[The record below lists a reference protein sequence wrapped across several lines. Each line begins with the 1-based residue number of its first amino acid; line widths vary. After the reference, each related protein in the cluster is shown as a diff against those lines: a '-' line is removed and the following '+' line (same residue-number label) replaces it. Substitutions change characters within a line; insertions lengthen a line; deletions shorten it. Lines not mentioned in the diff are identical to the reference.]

1 MTTTTTRATTT
12 IRTARTTVVQR
23 RGENAKTRSLRGSVS
38 SKNNNNTK
46 ARTMVARSA
55 GKHYFSV
62 EEDSPDEDTIFFDPL
77 DILLLSEEKDFGRC
91 NTNTNTK
98 TLNTATR
105 MMMMT
110 TTVGYVG
117 LTTDINSVSA
127 GTRGSGFLLQNF
139 EGAKAFAASSQQS
152 IDPFANFSPV
162 CPASDG
168 VFRVGQ
174 RLALSLAGDS
184 NIENYRPLIN
194 DVLIRVRTE
203 LCVLESFVR
212 ETAIPFVQTKGLGW
226 VLPRH
231 ETSETYLAGVVFVV
245 GANFIL
251 LGSTKVVAI
260 LAIYHD
266 LSVGLVA
273 RGMGGLL
280 GFMSPGD
287 VRKARE
293 EEFEKLMTKQM
304 EETKKV
310 MLDANMSASEREKK
324 TTEISTRYAT
334 EMEKIKS
341 TQEDKERS
349 DETSGIA
356 KFRKGASVIAI
367 PLKVYGTVS
376 RKTREIL
383 EVFDT
388 FCSRYFVAFT
398 VTYIIVKTLHYVVF
412 PDALG

>member
-1 MTTTTTRATTT
+1 MMPRTTTTTC
-12 IRTARTTVVQR
+12 TARTRVQLP
-23 RGENAKTRSLRGSVS
+23 GGNATKTRSRGSVL
-38 SKNNNNTK
+38 KNTK
-46 ARTMVARSA
+46 ALRRTMVTRRA
-55 GKHYFSV
+55 GKHLYFSV
-62 EEDSPDEDTIFFDPL
+62 EDNSRDDEDANIFDPL
-77 DILLLSEEKDFGRC
+77 DILLLSEEKEDFGRS
-91 NTNTNTK
+91 NTNTNTE

-105 MMMMT
+105 MMVMT

-127 GTRGSGFLLQNF
+127 GTNGSGFLLQNF
-139 EGAKAFAASSQQS
+139 EGAGNAFAASSQQS

>member
-1 MTTTTTRATTT
+1 MMPCTTTTC
-12 IRTARTTVVQR
+12 TARTQVQLP
-23 RGENAKTRSLRGSVS
+23 GNTKTRSRGSVL
-38 SKNNNNTK
+38 KNTNENTK
-46 ARTMVARSA
+46 ARRTMVTRRA

-62 EEDSPDEDTIFFDPL
+62 EEDSRDDEDTNIFDPL
-77 DILLLSEEKDFGRC
+77 DILLLSEEKDFGRS
-91 NTNTNTK
+91 NTNTNTE

-105 MMMMT
+105 MMVMT

-127 GTRGSGFLLQNF
+127 GTNGSGFLLQNF
-139 EGAKAFAASSQQS
+139 EGAGNAFAASSQQS

>member
-1 MTTTTTRATTT
+1 MTTTCATTRTKSHAQPLWSSNENS
-12 IRTARTTVVQR
+12 ARKR
-23 RGENAKTRSLRGSVS
+23 
-38 SKNNNNTK
+38 K
-46 ARTMVARSA
+46 ARMMVTRRSSHHFCDDIMRRA
-55 GKHYFSV
+55 GKHFSV
-62 EEDSPDEDTIFFDPL
+62 EDDSPDDESIFDPL
-77 DILLLSEEKDFGRC
+77 DILLSSEENDGRC
-91 NTNTNTK
+91 NDTNNTNK
-98 TLNTATR
+98 MTLKAAT
-105 MMMMT
+105 MMMT
-110 TTVGYVG
+110 TSSVGYVG
-117 LTTDINSVSA
+117 LTTDINSTSA
-127 GTRGSGFLLQNF
+127 GTHDGSGFLQNF
-139 EGAKAFAASSQQS
+139 EGAGNAFAASSQQS

-162 CPASDG
+162 CPGSDG

-266 LSVGLVA
+266 LSLGLVA

-310 MLDANMSASEREKK
+310 MLDANMSASDREKK

-356 KFRKGASVIAI
+356 KFRKGASVVAI

>member
-1 MTTTTTRATTT
+1 MTRRSSQENRDDITR
-12 IRTARTTVVQR
+12 R
-23 RGENAKTRSLRGSVS
+23 
-38 SKNNNNTK
+38 
-46 ARTMVARSA
+46 A
-55 GKHYFSV
+55 GKHFSV
-62 EEDSPDEDTIFFDPL
+62 EDDSPDDESIFDPL
-77 DILLLSEEKDFGRC
+77 DILLSSEENDGRC
-91 NTNTNTK
+91 NDTNNTNKK
-98 TLNTATR
+98 TLKAAT
-105 MMMMT
+105 MMMT
-110 TTVGYVG
+110 TSSVGYVG
-117 LTTDINSVSA
+117 LTTDINSTSA
-127 GTRGSGFLLQNF
+127 GTHDGSGFLQNF
-139 EGAKAFAASSQQS
+139 EGAGNAFAASSQQS

-162 CPASDG
+162 CPGSDG

-266 LSVGLVA
+266 LSLGLVA

-310 MLDANMSASEREKK
+310 MLDANMSASDREKK

-356 KFRKGASVIAI
+356 KFRKGASVVAI

>member
-1 MTTTTTRATTT
+1 VTRRSSHHFCDD
-12 IRTARTTVVQR
+12 IMR
-23 RGENAKTRSLRGSVS
+23 R
-38 SKNNNNTK
+38 
-46 ARTMVARSA
+46 A
-55 GKHYFSV
+55 GKHFSV
-62 EEDSPDEDTIFFDPL
+62 EDDSPDDESIFDPL
-77 DILLLSEEKDFGRC
+77 DILLSSEENDGRC
-91 NTNTNTK
+91 NDTNNTNKK
-98 TLNTATR
+98 TLKAAT
-105 MMMMT
+105 MMMT
-110 TTVGYVG
+110 TSSVGYVG
-117 LTTDINSVSA
+117 LTTDFNSTSA
-127 GTRGSGFLLQNF
+127 GTHDGSGFLQNF
-139 EGAKAFAASSQQS
+139 EGAGNAFAASSQQS

-162 CPASDG
+162 CPGSDG

-266 LSVGLVA
+266 LSLGLVA

-310 MLDANMSASEREKK
+310 MLDANMSASDREKK

-356 KFRKGASVIAI
+356 KFRKGASVVAI

>member
-1 MTTTTTRATTT
+1 MSRSFVAMSSSSSSISASGSAFSSSSSRSSRRRHSQQQRRRRGGLREEDRSSFFRCRSISKTTTEEEEDTFSFSSSSFDPLEIFTESDDDEKKKKTNVSSLVVATTT
-12 IRTARTTVVQR
+12 
-23 RGENAKTRSLRGSVS
+23 
-38 SKNNNNTK
+38 
-46 ARTMVARSA
+46 SA
-55 GKHYFSV
+55 ALTGYQ
-62 EEDSPDEDTIFFDPL
+62 L
-77 DILLLSEEKDFGRC
+77 
-91 NTNTNTK
+91 
-98 TLNTATR
+98 TATGDGFQA
-105 MMMMT
+105 M
-110 TTVGYVG
+110 
-117 LTTDINSVSA
+117 A
-127 GTRGSGFLLQNF
+127 GD
-139 EGAKAFAASSQQS
+139 KS

-174 RLALSLAGDS
+174 RVALSLAGDS

-226 VLPRH
+226 VLPKH

-266 LSVGLVA
+266 LSLGLVA

-310 MLDANMSASEREKK
+310 MLDANMSASEREQK
-324 TTEISTRYAT
+324 TTEISTRYAM
-334 EMEKIKS
+334 EMERIKT

-356 KFRKGASVIAI
+356 KIRKGASVVAI
-367 PLKVYGTVS
+367 PLKLYGTVS

-412 PDALG
+412 PDVLG

>member
-1 MTTTTTRATTT
+1 MTTTCTTTRTKSHAQPLWSSNASF
-12 IRTARTTVVQR
+12 ARKR
-23 RGENAKTRSLRGSVS
+23 
-38 SKNNNNTK
+38 K
-46 ARTMVARSA
+46 ARMMVTRRSSHHQRDDITRRA
-55 GKHYFSV
+55 LGKHFSV
-62 EEDSPDEDTIFFDPL
+62 EDDSPDDDVIFDPL
-77 DILLLSEEKDFGRC
+77 DILLSSEEKDGRC
-91 NTNTNTK
+91 NTTNKK
-98 TLNTATR
+98 TLKAAT
-105 MMMMT
+105 MMMT
-110 TTVGYVG
+110 TSSVGYVG
-117 LTTDINSVSA
+117 LTTDINSTSA
-127 GTRGSGFLLQNF
+127 GTHDGSGFLQNF
-139 EGAKAFAASSQQS
+139 EGAGNAFAASSQQS

-162 CPASDG
+162 CPGSDG

-194 DVLIRVRTE
+194 DVLIRVRTL

-266 LSVGLVA
+266 LSLGLVA

-310 MLDANMSASEREKK
+310 MLDANMSASDREKK

-356 KFRKGASVIAI
+356 KFRKGASVVAI

>member
-1 MTTTTTRATTT
+1 MFLSRAALSTTMQTTTMQTR
-12 IRTARTTVVQR
+12 R
-23 RGENAKTRSLRGSVS
+23 RRR
-38 SKNNNNTK
+38 NNTGFGIGL
-46 ARTMVARSA
+46 RREERSSGVLVRGRRVDDDNDCA
-55 GKHYFSV
+55 
-62 EEDSPDEDTIFFDPL
+62 FFDPL
-77 DILLLSEEKDFGRC
+77 DIKTFCIGEDEKCPRRRDSSDEEERQGRRRAVVAATLSATGYECITARGNDF
-91 NTNTNTK
+91 
-98 TLNTATR
+98 
-105 MMMMT
+105 
-110 TTVGYVG
+110 
-117 LTTDINSVSA
+117 
-127 GTRGSGFLLQNF
+127 
-139 EGAKAFAASSQQS
+139 EAFASDS

-162 CPASDG
+162 CPASDD

-174 RLALSLAGDS
+174 KVALTLAGDS

-226 VLPRH
+226 VLPKH

-266 LSVGLVA
+266 LSLGLLT

-287 VRKARE
+287 VMKAKE

-304 EETKKV
+304 KETKEV
-310 MLDANMSASEREKK
+310 MLDSNISASEREEK
-324 TTEISTRYAT
+324 TSEISTRYAT
-334 EMEKIKS
+334 EMEKIKA
-341 TQEDKERS
+341 TQEDKERL
-349 DETSGIA
+349 DETSGVA
-356 KFRKGASVIAI
+356 KIRQAAIVLSI

-376 RKTREIL
+376 RKTREVL

-398 VTYIIVKTLHYVVF
+398 VTYIIVKTMHFVVF
-412 PDALG
+412 PDVLG

>member
-1 MTTTTTRATTT
+1 MTRRSSHHFCDDITR
-12 IRTARTTVVQR
+12 R
-23 RGENAKTRSLRGSVS
+23 
-38 SKNNNNTK
+38 
-46 ARTMVARSA
+46 A
-55 GKHYFSV
+55 GKHFSV
-62 EEDSPDEDTIFFDPL
+62 EDDSPDDESIFDPL
-77 DILLLSEEKDFGRC
+77 DILLSSEENDGRC
-91 NTNTNTK
+91 NDTNNTNKK
-98 TLNTATR
+98 TLKAAT
-105 MMMMT
+105 MMMT
-110 TTVGYVG
+110 TSSVGYVG
-117 LTTDINSVSA
+117 LTTDINSTSA
-127 GTRGSGFLLQNF
+127 GTHDGSGFLQNF
-139 EGAKAFAASSQQS
+139 EGAGNAFAASSQQS

-162 CPASDG
+162 CPGSDG

-266 LSVGLVA
+266 LSLGLVA

-310 MLDANMSASEREKK
+310 MLDANMSASDREKK

-356 KFRKGASVIAI
+356 KFRKGASVVAI

>member
-1 MTTTTTRATTT
+1 MVTR
-12 IRTARTTVVQR
+12 R
-23 RGENAKTRSLRGSVS
+23 
-38 SKNNNNTK
+38 
-46 ARTMVARSA
+46 A

-62 EEDSPDEDTIFFDPL
+62 EDDSRDEDANIFDPL

-91 NTNTNTK
+91 NSTNDNK

-117 LTTDINSVSA
+117 LTTDINSTSD
-127 GTRGSGFLLQNF
+127 GTYGSGFLLQNF
-139 EGAKAFAASSQQS
+139 EGAGNAFAASSQQS

>member
-1 MTTTTTRATTT
+1 MFAVQSSSTST
-12 IRTARTTVVQR
+12 IHPCGADRFKKKEISRIGGMKRTISCSPT
-23 RGENAKTRSLRGSVS
+23 SVS
-38 SKNNNNTK
+38 
-46 ARTMVARSA
+46 ARSKSNDCA
-55 GKHYFSV
+55 GD
-62 EEDSPDEDTIFFDPL
+62 DSLSKRAVFDPL
-77 DILLLSEEKDFGRC
+77 DVLSTSGYSRRRRRSEMVNRDCDDDDDDDAMNSQFLVAAMSGSTSLALCSALDAFASDRTEIL
-91 NTNTNTK
+91 
-98 TLNTATR
+98 
-105 MMMMT
+105 T
-110 TTVGYVG
+110 TTQE
-117 LTTDINSVSA
+117 TQKMI
-127 GTRGSGFLLQNF
+127 Q
-139 EGAKAFAASSQQS
+139 KS
-152 IDPFANFSPV
+152 IDPFMNFQPV

-174 RLALSLAGDS
+174 SLALSLAGDS

-260 LAIYHD
+260 IAIYHD
-266 LSVGLVA
+266 LSLGLLCRVL
-273 RGMGGLL
+273 GKVL

-287 VRKARE
+287 VRKQKE
-293 EEFEKLMTKQM
+293 EEFEKLMQKQM
-304 EETKKV
+304 EEMKKI
-310 MLDANMSASEREKK
+310 MLDQSITMAKEREQK
-324 TTEISTRYAT
+324 TSEISQRYAI

-341 TQEDKERS
+341 TQDERS
-349 DETSGIA
+349 RADETSGLQ
-356 KFRKGASVIAI
+356 KFRQGASVVAI

-376 RKTREIL
+376 QKTREIL
-383 EVFDT
+383 EIFDT

-398 VTYIIVKTLHYVVF
+398 VSYIIAKTLHYVVF
-412 PDALG
+412 PDVFG

>member
-1 MTTTTTRATTT
+1 MMVTR
-12 IRTARTTVVQR
+12 RSSHHQR
-23 RGENAKTRSLRGSVS
+23 DDITRRAL
-38 SKNNNNTK
+38 
-46 ARTMVARSA
+46 
-55 GKHYFSV
+55 GKHFSV
-62 EEDSPDEDTIFFDPL
+62 EDDSPDDDVIFDPL
-77 DILLLSEEKDFGRC
+77 DILLSSEENDGRC
-91 NTNTNTK
+91 NDTNNTNKK
-98 TLNTATR
+98 TLKAAT
-105 MMMMT
+105 MMMT
-110 TTVGYVG
+110 TSSVGYVG
-117 LTTDINSVSA
+117 LTTDFNSTSA
-127 GTRGSGFLLQNF
+127 GTHDGSGFLQNF
-139 EGAKAFAASSQQS
+139 EGAGNAFAASSQQS

-266 LSVGLVA
+266 LSLGLVA

-310 MLDANMSASEREKK
+310 MLDANMSASDREKK

-356 KFRKGASVIAI
+356 KFRKGASVVAI

>member
-1 MTTTTTRATTT
+1 MSRSFVAMSSSSSSISASGSAFSSSSSRSSRRRHSQQQRRRRGGLREEDRSSFFRCRSISKTTTEEEEDTFSFSSSSFDPLEIFTESDDDEKKKKTNVSSLVVATTT
-12 IRTARTTVVQR
+12 
-23 RGENAKTRSLRGSVS
+23 
-38 SKNNNNTK
+38 
-46 ARTMVARSA
+46 SA
-55 GKHYFSV
+55 ALTGYQ
-62 EEDSPDEDTIFFDPL
+62 L
-77 DILLLSEEKDFGRC
+77 
-91 NTNTNTK
+91 
-98 TLNTATR
+98 TATGDGFQA
-105 MMMMT
+105 M
-110 TTVGYVG
+110 
-117 LTTDINSVSA
+117 A
-127 GTRGSGFLLQNF
+127 GD
-139 EGAKAFAASSQQS
+139 KS

-174 RLALSLAGDS
+174 RVALSLAGDS

-226 VLPRH
+226 VLPKH

-266 LSVGLVA
+266 LSLGLVA

-310 MLDANMSASEREKK
+310 MLDANMSASEREQK
-324 TTEISTRYAT
+324 TTEISTRYAM
-334 EMEKIKS
+334 EMERIKT

-356 KFRKGASVIAI
+356 KVRKGASVVAI
-367 PLKVYGTVS
+367 PLKLYGTVS

-412 PDALG
+412 PDVLG

>member
-1 MTTTTTRATTT
+1 
-12 IRTARTTVVQR
+12 
-23 RGENAKTRSLRGSVS
+23 
-38 SKNNNNTK
+38 
-46 ARTMVARSA
+46 
-55 GKHYFSV
+55 
-62 EEDSPDEDTIFFDPL
+62 
-77 DILLLSEEKDFGRC
+77 
-91 NTNTNTK
+91 
-98 TLNTATR
+98 
-105 MMMMT
+105 
-110 TTVGYVG
+110 
-117 LTTDINSVSA
+117 
-127 GTRGSGFLLQNF
+127 
-139 EGAKAFAASSQQS
+139 
-152 IDPFANFSPV
+152 
-162 CPASDG
+162 
-168 VFRVGQ
+168 
-174 RLALSLAGDS
+174 
-184 NIENYRPLIN
+184 
-194 DVLIRVRTE
+194 
-203 LCVLESFVR
+203 
-212 ETAIPFVQTKGLGW
+212 
-226 VLPRH
+226 
-231 ETSETYLAGVVFVV
+231 
-245 GANFIL
+245 
-251 LGSTKVVAI
+251 
-260 LAIYHD
+260 
-266 LSVGLVA
+266 
-273 RGMGGLL
+273 MGGLL

-356 KFRKGASVIAI
+356 KFRKGASVVAI

>member
-1 MTTTTTRATTT
+1 MTTTCTTT
-12 IRTARTTVVQR
+12 ICTARTVVQR
-23 RGENAKTRSLRGSVS
+23 RGNTKMRSLRGSVS
-38 SKNNNNTK
+38 SKNTNENTK
-46 ARTMVARSA
+46 ARRTMVTRRA

-62 EEDSPDEDTIFFDPL
+62 EEDSRDEDTNIFDPL

-117 LTTDINSVSA
+117 LTTDINSTSD
-127 GTRGSGFLLQNF
+127 GTNGSGFLLQNF
-139 EGAKAFAASSQQS
+139 EGAGNAFAASSQQS

>member
-1 MTTTTTRATTT
+1 MTRRSSHHFCDDITR
-12 IRTARTTVVQR
+12 R
-23 RGENAKTRSLRGSVS
+23 
-38 SKNNNNTK
+38 
-46 ARTMVARSA
+46 A
-55 GKHYFSV
+55 GKHFSV
-62 EEDSPDEDTIFFDPL
+62 EDDSPDDESIFDPL
-77 DILLLSEEKDFGRC
+77 DILLFSEEKDFWRC
-91 NTNTNTK
+91 NTTNNKNKK
-98 TLNTATR
+98 TLKAAT
-105 MMMMT
+105 MMMT
-110 TTVGYVG
+110 TSSVGYVG
-117 LTTDINSVSA
+117 LTTDINSTSA
-127 GTRGSGFLLQNF
+127 GTHDGSGFLQNF
-139 EGAKAFAASSQQS
+139 EGAGNAFAASSQQS

-162 CPASDG
+162 CPGSDG

-266 LSVGLVA
+266 LSLGLVA

-356 KFRKGASVIAI
+356 KFRKGASVVAI

>member
-1 MTTTTTRATTT
+1 MFLSRAALSTTMQTMQTTKQTR
-12 IRTARTTVVQR
+12 R
-23 RGENAKTRSLRGSVS
+23 RRRNNRGFGIGLRREERSSGVLVRGRRDDDDDDD
-38 SKNNNNTK
+38 NDC
-46 ARTMVARSA
+46 A
-55 GKHYFSV
+55 
-62 EEDSPDEDTIFFDPL
+62 FFDPL
-77 DILLLSEEKDFGRC
+77 DIKTFCVGEDEKCPRRRDASDEEERQGRRRAVMAATMSATGYECITARGNDF
-91 NTNTNTK
+91 
-98 TLNTATR
+98 
-105 MMMMT
+105 
-110 TTVGYVG
+110 
-117 LTTDINSVSA
+117 
-127 GTRGSGFLLQNF
+127 
-139 EGAKAFAASSQQS
+139 EAFASDS

-162 CPASDG
+162 CPVSDD

-174 RLALSLAGDS
+174 KVALTLAGDS

-226 VLPRH
+226 VLPKH

-266 LSVGLVA
+266 LSLGLLT

-287 VRKARE
+287 VMKAKE

-304 EETKKV
+304 EETKEV
-310 MLDANMSASEREKK
+310 MLDSNISASEREEK
-324 TTEISTRYAT
+324 TSEISTRYAT
-334 EMEKIKS
+334 EMEKIKA
-341 TQEDKERS
+341 TQEDKERL
-349 DETSGIA
+349 DETSGVA
-356 KFRKGASVIAI
+356 KIRKAAIVLSI

-376 RKTREIL
+376 RKTREVL

-398 VTYIIVKTLHYVVF
+398 VTYIIVKTMHFVVF
-412 PDALG
+412 PDVLG

>member
-1 MTTTTTRATTT
+1 M
-12 IRTARTTVVQR
+12 
-23 RGENAKTRSLRGSVS
+23 RSLRGSVS
-38 SKNNNNTK
+38 SKNTNENTK
-46 ARTMVARSA
+46 ARRTMVTRRA

-62 EEDSPDEDTIFFDPL
+62 EEDSRDEDTNIFDPL

-91 NTNTNTK
+91 NTNTKTK

-117 LTTDINSVSA
+117 LTTDINSTSD
-127 GTRGSGFLLQNF
+127 GTNGSGFLLQNF
-139 EGAKAFAASSQQS
+139 EGAGNAFAASSQQS

>member
-1 MTTTTTRATTT
+1 MTRRSSHHFCDDITR
-12 IRTARTTVVQR
+12 R
-23 RGENAKTRSLRGSVS
+23 
-38 SKNNNNTK
+38 
-46 ARTMVARSA
+46 A
-55 GKHYFSV
+55 GKHFSV
-62 EEDSPDEDTIFFDPL
+62 EDDSPDDESIFDPL
-77 DILLLSEEKDFGRC
+77 DILLSSEENDGRC
-91 NTNTNTK
+91 NDTNNTNKK
-98 TLNTATR
+98 TLKAAT
-105 MMMMT
+105 MMMT
-110 TTVGYVG
+110 TSSVGYVG
-117 LTTDINSVSA
+117 LTTDINSTSA
-127 GTRGSGFLLQNF
+127 GTHDGSGFLQNF
-139 EGAKAFAASSQQS
+139 EGAGNAFAASSQQS

-162 CPASDG
+162 CPGSDG

-266 LSVGLVA
+266 LSLGLVA

-356 KFRKGASVIAI
+356 KFRKGASVVAI

>member
-1 MTTTTTRATTT
+1 MTRRSSHHQRDDITRRA
-12 IRTARTTVVQR
+12 
-23 RGENAKTRSLRGSVS
+23 L
-38 SKNNNNTK
+38 
-46 ARTMVARSA
+46 
-55 GKHYFSV
+55 GKHFSV
-62 EEDSPDEDTIFFDPL
+62 EDDSPDDDVIFDPL
-77 DILLLSEEKDFGRC
+77 DILLSSEEKDGRC
-91 NTNTNTK
+91 NTTNKK
-98 TLNTATR
+98 TLKAAT
-105 MMMMT
+105 MMMT
-110 TTVGYVG
+110 TSSVGYVG
-117 LTTDINSVSA
+117 LTTDINSTSA
-127 GTRGSGFLLQNF
+127 GTHHGSGFLQNF
-139 EGAKAFAASSQQS
+139 EGAGNAFAASSQQS

-266 LSVGLVA
+266 LSLGLVA

-310 MLDANMSASEREKK
+310 MLDANMSASDREKK

-356 KFRKGASVIAI
+356 KFRKGASVVAI

>member
-1 MTTTTTRATTT
+1 M
-12 IRTARTTVVQR
+12 
-23 RGENAKTRSLRGSVS
+23 RSLRGSVS
-38 SKNNNNTK
+38 SKNTNENTK
-46 ARTMVARSA
+46 ARRTMVTRRA

-62 EEDSPDEDTIFFDPL
+62 EEDSRDEDTNIFDPL

-91 NTNTNTK
+91 NTNTKTK

-117 LTTDINSVSA
+117 LTTDINSTSD
-127 GTRGSGFLLQNF
+127 GTNGSGFLLQNF
-139 EGAKAFAASSQQS
+139 EGAGNAFAASSQQS

-356 KFRKGASVIAI
+356 KFRKGARVIAI

>member
-1 MTTTTTRATTT
+1 
-12 IRTARTTVVQR
+12 
-23 RGENAKTRSLRGSVS
+23 
-38 SKNNNNTK
+38 
-46 ARTMVARSA
+46 MVARSA

-62 EEDSPDEDTIFFDPL
+62 EEDSHDDEDNDIFFDPL
-77 DILLLSEEKDFGRC
+77 DILLLSSEEKDFGRC
-91 NTNTNTK
+91 NTNTNAK
-98 TLNTATR
+98 TLNAATR

-117 LTTDINSVSA
+117 LTTDINSTSD
-127 GTRGSGFLLQNF
+127 GSNGSGFLLQNF
-139 EGAKAFAASSQQS
+139 EGAGNAFAASSQQS